1 MKFLLINFFF
11 SFLLAINF
19 PTALLAKNLEAFYK
33 VEIGAINIG
42 SLKWVID
49 IEDDSYKTS
58 MFLKN
63 KGLISG
69 LYNFRGEYLSEGKIV
84 KGEFIPSL
92 YKQLWKTR
100 KKTRKVEILF
110 DNRMVSNLFLSPK
123 EKEFSRVDYLKIE
136 GLVDPLSSFLNIL
149 VNDKNNFKTID
160 GRRLYNLSIDLEK
173 KDKNIVSKKIFVK
186 NYLNIWA
193 DHKRKDLKFIII
205 EQDLSDKEKLF
216 PNNIKIKNKGLIFKL
231 TKI

>member
-19 PTALLAKNLEAFYK
+19 PTALLAKNLEAFYR
-33 VEIGAINIG
+33 VEIGAIDIG
-42 SLKWVID
+42 SLKWIID

-69 LYNFRGEYLSEGKIV
+69 LYSFRGEYLSEGKIV

-92 YKQLWKTR
+92 YKQLWKTK

-110 DNRMVSNLFLSPK
+110 DNTTISNLFLSPK
-123 EKEFSRVDYLKIE
+123 EKEFSRVDYLKGVKPFYIIIANN
-136 GLVDPLSSFLNIL
+136 FLNFFENL
-149 VNDKNNFKTID
+149 VFNYNF
-160 GRRLYNLSIDLEK
+160 LEYH
-173 KDKNIVSKKIFVK
+173 SF
-186 NYLNIWA
+186 Y
-193 DHKRKDLKFIII
+193 R
-205 EQDLSDKEKLF
+205 
-216 PNNIKIKNKGLIFKL
+216 G
-231 TKI
+231 

>member
-1 MKFLLINFFF
+1 MKFIFINFFF
-11 SFLLAINF
+11 SFLFVTSLS
-19 PTALLAKNLEAFYK
+19 TGLLSKNLEAFYK
-33 VEIGAINIG
+33 IEVGTINIG
-42 SLKWVID
+42 SLKWTVNIK
-49 IEDDSYKTS
+49 DDSYKTS

-69 LYNFRGEYLSEGKIV
+69 FYNFRGEYLSKGRVV
-84 KGEFIPSL
+84 KGEYIPSL

-110 DNRMVSNLFLSPK
+110 DKTMVSDLFLSPQ
-123 EKEFSRVDYLKIE
+123 EKEFSRIDYLKIK
-136 GLVDPLSSFLNIL
+136 GLVDPLSSFLNII
-149 VNDKNNFKTID
+149 VNDKNSFKTID

-173 KDKNIVSKKIFVK
+173 KDKNIISKKIFVK

-205 EQDLSDKEKLF
+205 EQGLSDKKKFF
-216 PNNIKIKNKGLIFKL
+216 PNTIKIKNKGLIFKL
-231 TKI
+231 TRI